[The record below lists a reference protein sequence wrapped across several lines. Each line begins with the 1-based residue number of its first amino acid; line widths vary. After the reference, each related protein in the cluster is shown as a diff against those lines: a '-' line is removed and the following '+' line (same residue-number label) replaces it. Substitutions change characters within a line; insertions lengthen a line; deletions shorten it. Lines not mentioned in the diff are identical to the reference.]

1 MANIYGTAYVDTL
14 KGTAYS
20 DVLYGYAGNDRLD
33 GGAGADTMR
42 GGTGN
47 DIYIVD
53 SPYDEVIEL
62 AGQGIDTIEVI
73 SGYGWLPV
81 NVERLATT
89 NPLGTTAIDLSGNEL
104 ANTIT
109 GNAGANYMRGGAG
122 ADVMSGGAG
131 NDVLIGDQGND
142 RLTGGAGSDTF
153 VFTDTDHSRDRI
165 VDFTH
170 GVDKIDLGWWVSEMG
185 GASFHFLGGRA
196 FSHHAGEGRYANGL
210 FELDAN
216 GDGIA
221 DLSIALTG
229 MLTASDF
236 TFGAIGYWDY

>member
-109 GNAGANYMRGGAG
+109 GNAGADSVAMISALLVAPEG
-122 ADVMSGGAG
+122 
-131 NDVLIGDQGND
+131 
-142 RLTGGAGSDTF
+142 LTQRTQQ
-153 VFTDTDHSRDRI
+153 I
-165 VDFTH
+165 LE
-170 GVDKIDLGWWVSEMG
+170 I
-185 GASFHFLGGRA
+185 
-196 FSHHAGEGRYANGL
+196 
-210 FELDAN
+210 
-216 GDGIA
+216 
-221 DLSIALTG
+221 LSSA
-229 MLTASDF
+229 
-236 TFGAIGYWDY
+236 